1 MTAEFAGDAAKMKI
15 ASIDKLCLRLV
26 INGAEVTVDARE
38 ADPFHSTADQVTDYA
53 VSELRKLRDRLN
65 DFGDAVLDH
74 KENGGFPADF
84 PLMRE
89 VESFCLDH
97 IRLTRRYWSTTYKVC
112 CLSSEQ
118 SRPIN
123 VWRKDELSRVAFAR
137 AARMRVHLRLAK
149 SRLCPPIQSTI
160 AEPVVAEQCGL
171 QSTRVEGRSIVSGL
185 LKTPIEHVLRLLVP
199 RPKTLHT

>member
-38 ADPFHSTADQVTDYA
+38 IDPLHSTADQVTDYA

-65 DFGDAVLDH
+65 DFGDTVLDH
-74 KENGGFPADF
+74 KENGGFTADF

-97 IRLTRRYWSTTYKVC
+97 IRLTRRYWTTTNKVC
-112 CLSSEQ
+112 ALTFEKST
-118 SRPIN
+118 PIN

-137 AARMRVHLRLAK
+137 AARMRVHLRVAK
-149 SRLCPPIQSTI
+149 ARLCPAIETAI
-160 AEPVVAEQCGL
+160 AETAPAEQCGL
-171 QSTRVEGRSIVSGL
+171 QSPRVEGRSTVFGL

>member
-15 ASIDKLCLRLV
+15 ASIHNLCLRLV

-38 ADPFHSTADQVTDYA
+38 VDPFHSTADQVTDYA

-65 DFGDAVLDH
+65 DFGDAVIDH
-74 KENGGFPADF
+74 KENGGFPVDF
-84 PLMRE
+84 PVMRE

-97 IRLTRRYWSTTYKVC
+97 IRLTRRFWSTTNKVC
-112 CLSSEQ
+112 SLTFERST
-118 SRPIN
+118 PIN
-123 VWRKDELSRVAFAR
+123 VWRKEELSRVAFAR
-137 AARMRVHLRLAK
+137 AARMRVHLRVAK
-149 SRLCPPIQSTI
+149 ARLCPPLETAI
-160 AEPVVAEQCGL
+160 AETTPVEQSGL
-171 QSTRVEGRSIVSGL
+171 QSQRVEGRSFVSGL